1 MDPDSTTVLFRTL
14 PPKSRLSSKEKSALK
29 SFAYNLAAKVAEG
42 QTFTCLITNDR
53 ELQSLNKE
61 FLGHDHPTD
70 VLSFASEDA
79 GLGDLAISIE
89 RAEAQAREFGH
100 DRMQELRVLMLH
112 GVLHLMGHDH
122 EQDRGEMARA
132 ESKWRTVFDLPTTLI
147 SRAPHLREAAR

>member
-14 PPKSRLSSKEKSALK
+14 PPQSRLSSKEKSALQN
-29 SFAYNLAAKVAEG
+29 FAYDLAAKVAEG
-42 QTFTCLITNDR
+42 RTFTCLITSDR
-53 ELQSLNKE
+53 ELQKLNRE
-61 FLGHDHPTD
+61 FLGYDYPTD
-70 VLSFASEDA
+70 VLSFATEDT

-112 GVLHLMGHDH
+112 GVLHLVGHDH
-122 EQDRGEMARA
+122 ERDHGEMARA

-147 SRAPHLREAAR
+147 SRRTQSMEAVR